1 MVNQQ
6 ENQHMHCGS
15 PRRTRG
21 REMDSE
27 FICRNNQQKVPKSEE
42 KVDL

>member
-1 MVNQQ
+1 MINQQ

-27 FICRNNQQKVPKSEE
+27 FIWKIIRKKFPNLRKK
-42 KVDL
+42 